1 MATSSRFIL
10 PIMVA
15 VLMLLTMLG
24 SARRLEGEKWTG
36 GESASGEAEHPP
48 VIQFAKHLYLQQL
61 PAGPSCQSSNKNN
74 PPCHH

>member
-1 MATSSRFIL
+1 MATTSRFVL

-15 VLMLLTMLG
+15 VLMLLAVLG
-24 SARRLEGEKWTG
+24 SARRLEGDKWTG
-36 GESASGEAEHPP
+36 GEAASAEHP

-61 PAGPSCQSSNKNN
+61 PAGPSCETSGHSN